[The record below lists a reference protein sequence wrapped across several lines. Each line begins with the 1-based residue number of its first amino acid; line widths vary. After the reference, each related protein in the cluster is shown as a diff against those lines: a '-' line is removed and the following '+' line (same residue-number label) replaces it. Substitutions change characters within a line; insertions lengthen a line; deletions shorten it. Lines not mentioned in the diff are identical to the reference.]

1 VALSAVIMV
10 VAVQHFD
17 AWSFQLIK
25 RIRASSGDQRRFPLI
40 DLLVVVLVA
49 VLSITVNIMLAV
61 FLGTVIA
68 VMLFVVR
75 MSRSIVRR
83 SYRCNA
89 IGSRKSRDSGEAKA
103 LEQHGG
109 SILVMELQGA
119 LFFGTGE
126 RLIDEIEAATQS
138 ETRALILDLRR
149 I

>member
-1 VALSAVIMV
+1 
-10 VAVQHFD
+10 
-17 AWSFQLIK
+17 
-25 RIRASSGDQRRFPLI
+25 QRRFLLI
-40 DLLVVVLVA
+40 DLLVVGLVA
-49 VLSITVNIMLAV
+49 VLSNTINIVLAV

-89 IGSRKSRDSGEAKA
+89 ISSRKSRDPEESKA
-103 LEQHGG
+103 LEWHGG

-126 RLIDEIEAATQS
+126 RLIDEIEAAIRS
-138 ETRALILDLRR
+138 ETHSLILDLRR
-149 I
+149 LSEIDSTGEHI